1 MARRTSTAP
10 PSVVV
15 ECWNPFA
22 CDFDGRRVVV
32 QLEERRA
39 ADDPLVLA
47 FADNFHPVGVERA
60 VTAVPLSP
68 NPYAT
73 NPHLSAAAPFKRS

>member
-10 PSVVV
+10 LSVVV

-47 FADNFHPVGVERA
+47 HPGNFSQVGIRV
-60 VTAVPLSP
+60 VTGPPLSP
-68 NPYAT
+68 NPAA
-73 NPHLSAAAPFKRS
+73 NSRLSSPAIRRS